1 MVKDQMLSV
10 GCVEMEVKGTK
21 DGILVSLEPK
31 EWSEARDELIS
42 HIDENRAFFEGAR
55 VILDVGDKIL
65 RAKELGELRDTL
77 SNQGVLLSGMLS
89 NSMVTQE
96 SAQLLGLIT
105 SLKKP
110 ETKTKDRMKPLDTM
124 LQGESAV
131 MIQRTMRSGFK
142 VAYQGHVVVLGDV
155 NPGAEIIASG
165 SIVVW
170 GRLRGTAHAGAEGD
184 ETAVVCALDLS
195 PTQLRIAS
203 KAATTPQDQEQ
214 PHPEI
219 ASIKEN
225 QIIAEPWSHKQGA
238 L

>member
-1 MVKDQMLSV
+1 MLRI

-21 DGILVSLEPK
+21 DGILISLEQN
-31 EWSEARDELIS
+31 EWPEARKNLIS

-55 VILDVGDKIL
+55 VILDVGDRIL

-89 NSMVTQE
+89 KSMVTQE
-96 SAQLLGLIT
+96 SAQLLGLST

-110 ETKTKDRMKPLDTM
+110 ETKTKSSMKPLDTL

-131 MIQRTMRSGFK
+131 MVQRTMRSGFK

-184 ETAVVCALDLS
+184 ESAVICALDLS
-195 PTQLRIAS
+195 PTQLRIAA

-214 PHPEI
+214 PQPEI

-225 QIIAEPWSHKQGA
+225 QIVAEPWQHKQGV